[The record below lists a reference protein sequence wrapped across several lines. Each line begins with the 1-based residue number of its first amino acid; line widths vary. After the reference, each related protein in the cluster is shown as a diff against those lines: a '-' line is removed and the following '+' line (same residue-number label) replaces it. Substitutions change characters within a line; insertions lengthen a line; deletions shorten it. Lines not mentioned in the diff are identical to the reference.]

1 VIRVGRTGAPGQ
13 EWAFAFETRIGGLEQ
28 GLREEVVRRV
38 SAGTRAVCVGF
49 DGINTELVYA
59 EDGVVVGRFD
69 SRWPSP
75 VVGTG
80 PGGLQGRL
88 EEAGLLPVEHE
99 RYVEDDAVAAVALAV
114 SLGPGAFDPRVLRG
128 PLRAAALL
136 PLLDDARTEPLPG
149 PVEADPELVTA
160 IAYATEEQL
169 RPAVIA
175 LARRSAAEA
184 GLDGYPEIATA
195 LRDAAQPPGGQV
207 PDDSALGVLMRTLHA
222 EAYAARQTRMDADTG
237 DLLSEPERAAWDYR
251 SAVAEAIQALL
262 TRPAAVAAHM
272 LVTGTTRFD
281 PRQALLD
288 GLAGVTVPA
297 DGAER
302 LVRAEE
308 RLREDGYIWPGP
320 RPSRRDQPGQ
330 PGGGDAAPG

>member
-1 VIRVGRTGAPGQ
+1 
-13 EWAFAFETRIGGLEQ
+13 
-28 GLREEVVRRV
+28 
-38 SAGTRAVCVGF
+38 
-49 DGINTELVYA
+49 
-59 EDGVVVGRFD
+59 
-69 SRWPSP
+69 
-75 VVGTG
+75 
-80 PGGLQGRL
+80 
-88 EEAGLLPVEHE
+88 
-99 RYVEDDAVAAVALAV
+99 
-114 SLGPGAFDPRVLRG
+114 
-128 PLRAAALL
+128 
-136 PLLDDARTEPLPG
+136 
-149 PVEADPELVTA
+149 
-160 IAYATEEQL
+160 
-169 RPAVIA
+169 VIA
-175 LARRSAAEA
+175 LARRGAAEA